1 MVFATKYSHVLVI
14 SPSAYT
20 YKNALGQIVFCQ
32 IKEIR
37 LDRDDKYRDVGG
49 YSVFLFF
56 GVWENIKGH
65 KSTMNRRC
73 QCHLIIDY
81 RMDEWYPMSYPKM
94 PLKHERLLAIFFCH
108 IAHCSYFYLKNLFRN
123 LCTCFHFLPVLSWTP
138 LGSQRN
144 TWFLLHF
151 LGVRPKG
158 ISTMSVIFCLVGLCH
173 KVFTEAFDL
182 WALTI
187 GIVPSH
193 GTQFDSWIM
202 CLTMPS
208 FLIIVVISSNM
219 IQNCFIWFHNYKGWL
234 FNSFKDHYLYS
245 QPN

>member
-1 MVFATKYSHVLVI
+1 MSFDHWLSDGRMVSSSYVL
-14 SPSAYT
+14 S
-20 YKNALGQIVFCQ
+20 KNVP
-32 IKEIR
+32 ET
-37 LDRDDKYRDVGG
+37 
-49 YSVFLFF
+49 
-56 GVWENIKGH
+56 WETSCN
-65 KSTMNRRC
+65 
-73 QCHLIIDY
+73 
-81 RMDEWYPMSYPKM
+81 
-94 PLKHERLLAIFFCH
+94 FFCH

-138 LGSQRN
+138 LGTQRN

-193 GTQFDSWIM
+193 GTQFDSWTM

-208 FLIIVVISSNM
+208 LLIIVVISSNM
-219 IQNCFIWFHNYKGWL
+219 IQNCFIWFHNYKDDSLIHLRIAISTPNPTNFGLALMTFCDLVNML
-234 FNSFKDHYLYS
+234 FYFQRFTQVKLKSVCISLGLFIYRFLYKMSNSRMH
-245 QPN
+245 